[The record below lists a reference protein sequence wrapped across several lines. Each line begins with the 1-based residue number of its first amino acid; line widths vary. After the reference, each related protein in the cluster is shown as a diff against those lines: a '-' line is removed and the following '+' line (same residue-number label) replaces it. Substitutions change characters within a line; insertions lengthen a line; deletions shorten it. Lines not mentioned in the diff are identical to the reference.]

1 MGELLCRAM
10 IRNDAMVV
18 LLRIIVEEFKL
29 NTIDGGGR
37 MKSAIE
43 L

>member
-1 MGELLCRAM
+1 M

-29 NTIDGGGR
+29 NTLDGGGR
-37 MKSAIE
+37 IMSA
-43 L
+43 LQAGG